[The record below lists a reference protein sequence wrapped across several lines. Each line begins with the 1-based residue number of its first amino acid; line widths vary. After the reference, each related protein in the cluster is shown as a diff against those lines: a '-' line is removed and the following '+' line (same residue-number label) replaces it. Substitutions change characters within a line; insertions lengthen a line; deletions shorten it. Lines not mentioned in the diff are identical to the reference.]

1 MAELGALVKNY
12 LDEPLNF
19 YVKKRNGAT
28 IRGEL
33 KPNSY
38 VDLMNMSVGD
48 DLHVWNDR
56 YAARETFRH
65 PRNSK
70 YIIAYPHAKR
80 DVYFMHRGYHPII
93 VTDLQRIRPTPQP
106 ESTKKEKEK
115 EEEDKD
121 HKIFILAII
130 FIFVL
135 GVALFAA
142 ILTMS
147 NRQYR
152 TVGSGVLESPIEN
165 IQAPILI

>member
-56 YAARETFRH
+56 YAARETFLH
-65 PRNSK
+65 PRNSN
-70 YIIAYPHAKR
+70 YIITYPHAKR
-80 DVYFMHRGYHPII
+80 DVYFMHRGYRPII
-93 VTDLQRIRPTPQP
+93 VSDLRGAAPTPP
-106 ESTKKEKEK
+106 EAKKKEED
-115 EEEDKD
+115 EDDKD
-121 HKIFILAII
+121 HKIFILAIM

-135 GVALFAA
+135 GVALLAA

-147 NRQYR
+147 RRQNY
-152 TVGSGVLESPIEN
+152 TAGSTIVEPAESVV
-165 IQAPILI
+165 PILI